1 MNHERQE
8 LRAAFGQLADQEKE
22 LLQLHKRNDDLG
34 LEVHNLTEQLATV
47 SGDREELAQLKQELR
62 NKTADVHAW
71 RAAIELSGSTRAAKV
86 PVSDAKA
93 DLTEANSKLL
103 QQLEKNRE
111 LVREIA
117 ELGAQPASVD
127 LSESATLLAPVE
139 RPT

>member
-1 MNHERQE
+1 
-8 LRAAFGQLADQEKE
+8 
-22 LLQLHKRNDDLG
+22 
-34 LEVHNLTEQLATV
+34 
-47 SGDREELAQLKQELR
+47 
-62 NKTADVHAW
+62 
-71 RAAIELSGSTRAAKV
+71 
-86 PVSDAKA
+86 VSDAKA